1 MTQAEIKKLA
11 SEIIGDGQS
20 PNMWFVTTGPY
31 VRLTTGDWDGPD
43 QETISGYSASDVRTY
58 GPFNSFEDAVDCF
71 DEQEL
76 DVEHGIGQVCI
87 EDRQCGTV
95 TEKWLTKK
103 VKVVYEEDFHDDSRV
118 FYKS

>member
-11 SEIIGDGQS
+11 SEIIGDGQT

-31 VRLTTGDWDGPD
+31 IKIPNTDF
-43 QETISGYSASDVRTY
+43 GYHDAMIEGYTDKDTCTH
-58 GPFNSFEDAVDCF
+58 GPFNDFEDAVDCF

-76 DVEHGIGQVCI
+76 DVNYGVGHAMI
-87 EDRQCGTV
+87 EDRENGV
-95 TEKWLTKK
+95 VVEKWLTKR
-103 VKVVYEEDFHDDSRV
+103 VQVVYEEDMHDDSHL

>member
-1 MTQAEIKKLA
+1 MTQAEVKNLA

-31 VRLTTGDWDGPD
+31 VRIQTVDYEQDSEL
-43 QETISGYSASDVRTY
+43 ISGYSDKDTYTY
-58 GPFNSFEDAVDCF
+58 GPFDNFEDAVDCF

-76 DVEHGIGQVCI
+76 DVNYGIGQVCI

-103 VKVVYEEDFHDDSRV
+103 VKVVYEEDFHDDSHL